1 MCLSCCCCRGRDE
14 LLLLLLCLSHL
25 TSDVLL
31 LAAVKIG
38 KGVIRTIEFLLSN
51 VERYKLWQ
59 SDLLLGLLSFDHGQ
73 IDEQ

>member
-38 KGVIRTIEFLLSN
+38 KGVIRTIELGLLSN
-51 VERYKLWQ
+51 VERYKL
-59 SDLLLGLLSFDHGQ
+59 
-73 IDEQ
+73 